1 MSKLKKVRM
10 KYVEH
15 RTYVSERII
24 ELSNED
30 YERLIV
36 SSAIQDKLKFEE
48 AINIGG
54 GELSSQDLSE
64 VSNSFNIDLV

>member
-24 ELSNED
+24 ELSIED
-30 YERLIV
+30 CERLIV
-36 SSAIQDKLKFEE
+36 SSAIQDRLKFEE

-54 GELSSQDLSE
+54 GELS
-64 VSNSFNIDLV
+64 FPRPI